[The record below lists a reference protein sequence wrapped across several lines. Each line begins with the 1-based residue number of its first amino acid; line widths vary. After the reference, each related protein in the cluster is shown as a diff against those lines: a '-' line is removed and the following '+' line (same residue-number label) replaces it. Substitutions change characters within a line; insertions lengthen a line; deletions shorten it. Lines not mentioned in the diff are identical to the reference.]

1 MPVATL
7 ADAPRFERGGAV
19 FRPLAVPSR
28 GSAELAVWLLELEPE
43 LTGEEHSVSREEVFV
58 LQSGVLELTLDGE
71 VHRLAPGDA
80 VIVPPDTLF
89 RLDNPGAEPARATV
103 CTSAG
108 MVGTVGGAMIVPPWT
123 R

>member
-7 ADAPRFERGGAV
+7 AEAPRFERGGAV

-28 GSAELAVWLLELEPE
+28 GSAELAVWLLELEPG

-58 LQSGVLELTLDGE
+58 LQSGVLELALGGE

-80 VIVPPDTLF
+80 VIVAPDTLF

-103 CTSAG
+103 CTSTG
-108 MVGTVGGAMIVPPWT
+108 MVGTVGGTTIVPPWT

>member
-1 MPVATL
+1 M
-7 ADAPRFERGGAV
+7 

-28 GSAELAVWLLELEPE
+28 GSAELAVWLLELEPG
-43 LTGEEHSVSREEVFV
+43 LVGEEHSVSREEVFV
-58 LQSGVLELTLDGE
+58 LQSGVLELTLGGE
-71 VHRLAPGDA
+71 VYRLTSGDA
-80 VIVPPDTLF
+80 MIVPPDTPF

-108 MVGTVGGAMIVPPWT
+108 MVGTVGGATIVPPWT